1 MTRAPYHG
9 AALAGAQRRTTMTP
23 QERQLI
29 DELFDRL
36 ASLENTR
43 AMPTPRR

>member
-1 MTRAPYHG
+1 
-9 AALAGAQRRTTMTP
+9 MTP

-36 ASLENTR
+36 ASLEKASR
-43 AMPTPRR
+43 AIRTPKR